1 MKDFLTLAK
10 ERFSVRKYQ
19 YKAIEPEKME
29 KILEAAKVAPTA
41 ANLQPVRI
49 YVLQSEDA
57 LKKIRELTP
66 CAFNAPV
73 VLMITYS
80 ESEQWKNKLEEGIA
94 SGQEDA
100 SIVATHIM
108 MEAWDLGIGSCWV
121 NAFPNSKAAEAFD
134 VPADE
139 KVVLLMPLGY
149 ADKTAEPSPMH
160 EKYRPAS
167 EVVKVL

>member
-1 MKDFLTLAK
+1 MEDFLTLAK
-10 ERFSVRKYQ
+10 ERYSVRQYQ
-19 YKAIEPEKME
+19 NKIIEPEKME
-29 KILEAAKVAPTA
+29 KIMEAAKVAPTA
-41 ANLQPVRI
+41 ANLQPVHI
-49 YVLQSEDA
+49 YVLKSEAA
-57 LKKIRELTP
+57 LKKIREITP

-80 ESEQWKNKLEEGIA
+80 ESEQWKNGLEKGIA

-149 ADKTAEPSPMH
+149 ADPKAVPSPKH
-160 EKYRPAS
+160 EQYRPMS
-167 EVVKVL
+167 EVVREL

>member
-1 MKDFLTLAK
+1 MEDFLTLAK

-19 YKAIEPEKME
+19 DKAIEPEKME
-29 KILEAAKVAPTA
+29 KIMEAAKVAPTA
-41 ANLQPVRI
+41 ANRQPVHI
-49 YVLQSEDA
+49 YVLKSDTA
-57 LKKIRELTP
+57 LKKIREITR
-66 CAFNAPV
+66 CAFDAPV

-80 ESEQWKNKLEEGIA
+80 QSEQWKNRQEEGIA
-94 SGQEDA
+94 SGQQDA

-149 ADKTAEPSPMH
+149 ADEKAEPSPMH
-160 EKYRPAS
+160 NQFRPMS
-167 EVVKVL
+167 EVVREL

>member
-19 YKAIEPEKME
+19 DRAIEPEKME
-29 KILEAAKVAPTA
+29 KIMEAAKVAPTA
-41 ANLQPVRI
+41 ANLQPVHI
-49 YVLQSEDA
+49 YVLKSEDA
-57 LKKIRELTP
+57 LKKIREITP

-80 ESEQWKNKLEEGIA
+80 VSEQWKNRQEEGIA

-108 MEAWDLGIGSCWV
+108 LEAWDLGIGSCWV
-121 NAFPNSKAAEAFD
+121 NAFPNSRAAEAFG
-134 VPADE
+134 VPEDE

-149 ADKTAEPSPMH
+149 ADKSAVPSPKH
-160 EKYRPAS
+160 EIYRPAN
-167 EVVKVL
+167 EVVKEL

>member
-1 MKDFLTLAK
+1 MEDFLTLAK

-19 YKAIEPEKME
+19 DKAIEPEKME

-41 ANLQPVRI
+41 ANLQPVHI
-49 YVLQSEDA
+49 YVLKSDEA
-57 LKKIRELTP
+57 LKKIRAITP

-80 ESEQWKNKLEEGIA
+80 ESEQWKNKLEAGIA

-121 NAFPNSKAAEAFD
+121 NAFSNSRAAEAFD
-134 VPADE
+134 VPTDE

-149 ADKTAEPSPMH
+149 ADEKAVPAPMH

-167 EVVKVL
+167 EVVKEL